1 MVGCNG
7 PARPVSQG
15 QRGTWHV
22 IAGICMNPR
31 TLGDDD
37 MRERAFAALRDPE
50 YPAKRRASFAVCMA
64 KNPAADD
71 KTLDY
76 LNATSR
82 DYAVKRAIAYSP
94 NAHDA
99 TLAAT
104 VRSCKD
110 ETVKQAALKNPD
122 CGEETIRSVV
132 ETSVDPY
139 TKRDAIGNERCP
151 GDLADKAAQSDDSFM
166 IEAAAANPNLG
177 PTGVDAIR
185 AKAEQNDYLR
195 RKAAAN
201 PQMDIPT
208 LVTWLDKNDPET
220 DLGIAHNPNTTPA
233 MLARLVAHH
242 KGRARQGNYTS
253 TICAHIADNQF
264 AGLET
269 RRMAAR
275 FAGLNWPDAKSNTLH
290 GLSNP
295 RQYWADRGRS
305 QYSFSGED
313 DLA

>member
-1 MVGCNG
+1 
-7 PARPVSQG
+7 
-15 QRGTWHV
+15 
-22 IAGICMNPR
+22 
-31 TLGDDD
+31 

-177 PTGVDAIR
+177 P
-185 AKAEQNDYLR
+185 
-195 RKAAAN
+195 
-201 PQMDIPT
+201 
-208 LVTWLDKNDPET
+208 
-220 DLGIAHNPNTTPA
+220 
-233 MLARLVAHH
+233 
-242 KGRARQGNYTS
+242 
-253 TICAHIADNQF
+253 
-264 AGLET
+264 
-269 RRMAAR
+269 
-275 FAGLNWPDAKSNTLH
+275 
-290 GLSNP
+290 
-295 RQYWADRGRS
+295 
-305 QYSFSGED
+305 
-313 DLA
+313 

>member
-22 IAGICMNPR
+22 IAGTCMNPR

-122 CGEETIRSVV
+122 CGEETIHSVV

-139 TKRDAIGNERCP
+139 TKRDAIGNEHCP

-166 IEAAAANPNLG
+166 IEA
-177 PTGVDAIR
+177 
-185 AKAEQNDYLR
+185 
-195 RKAAAN
+195 AAAN

>member
-22 IAGICMNPR
+22 IAGTCMNPR

-50 YPAKRRASFAVCMA
+50 CPAKRRASFAVCMA

-99 TLAAT
+99 MLAAT

-122 CGEETIRSVV
+122 CGEETIHSVV

-139 TKRDAIGNERCP
+139 TKRDAIGNEHCP

-166 IEAAAANPNLG
+166 IEA
-177 PTGVDAIR
+177 
-185 AKAEQNDYLR
+185 
-195 RKAAAN
+195 AAAN

-242 KGRARQGNYTS
+242 KGRAHQGNYTS

-275 FAGLNWPDAKSNTLH
+275 FAGLTWPDAKSNTLH

>member
-22 IAGICMNPR
+22 ISGTCMNPR

-82 DYAVKRAIAYSP
+82 DYAVKRAIAYNP

-122 CGEETIRSVV
+122 CGEETIHSVV

-139 TKRDAIGNERCP
+139 TKRDAIGNEHCP

-166 IEAAAANPNLG
+166 IEA
-177 PTGVDAIR
+177 
-185 AKAEQNDYLR
+185 
-195 RKAAAN
+195 AAAN

-253 TICAHIADNQF
+253 TICAHITDNQF

>member
-1 MVGCNG
+1 
-7 PARPVSQG
+7 
-15 QRGTWHV
+15 
-22 IAGICMNPR
+22 
-31 TLGDDD
+31 
-37 MRERAFAALRDPE
+37 
-50 YPAKRRASFAVCMA
+50 MA

-110 ETVKQAALKNPD
+110 ETVKQAALKNPN
-122 CGEETIRSVV
+122 CGEETICSVV

-166 IEAAAANPNLG
+166 IEAAVANPNLG

-295 RQYWADRGRS
+295 RQCWADRGRS

>member
-1 MVGCNG
+1 
-7 PARPVSQG
+7 
-15 QRGTWHV
+15 
-22 IAGICMNPR
+22 MNPR

-99 TLAAT
+99 TRAAT

-139 TKRDAIGNERCP
+139 TKRDAI
-151 GDLADKAAQSDDSFM
+151 
-166 IEAAAANPNLG
+166 
-177 PTGVDAIR
+177 
-185 AKAEQNDYLR
+185 DYLR

-275 FAGLNWPDAKSNTLH
+275 FAGLTWPDAKSNTLH

>member
-1 MVGCNG
+1 
-7 PARPVSQG
+7 
-15 QRGTWHV
+15 
-22 IAGICMNPR
+22 
-31 TLGDDD
+31 

-82 DYAVKRAIAYSP
+82 DYAVKRAIAYNP

-122 CGEETIRSVV
+122 CGEETIHSVV

-139 TKRDAIGNERCP
+139 TKRDAIGNEHCP

-166 IEAAAANPNLG
+166 IEAAAANP
-177 PTGVDAIR
+177 
-185 AKAEQNDYLR
+185 
-195 RKAAAN
+195 
-201 PQMDIPT
+201 QMDIPT
-208 LVTWLDKNDPET
+208 LATWLDKNDPET

>member
-1 MVGCNG
+1 
-7 PARPVSQG
+7 
-15 QRGTWHV
+15 
-22 IAGICMNPR
+22 MNPR

-122 CGEETIRSVV
+122 CGEETIHSVV

-139 TKRDAIGNERCP
+139 TKRDAIGNEHCP

-166 IEAAAANPNLG
+166 IEA
-177 PTGVDAIR
+177 
-185 AKAEQNDYLR
+185 
-195 RKAAAN
+195 AAAN

-253 TICAHIADNQF
+253 TICAHITDNQF

-275 FAGLNWPDAKSNTLH
+275 FAGLNWPDTKSNTLH